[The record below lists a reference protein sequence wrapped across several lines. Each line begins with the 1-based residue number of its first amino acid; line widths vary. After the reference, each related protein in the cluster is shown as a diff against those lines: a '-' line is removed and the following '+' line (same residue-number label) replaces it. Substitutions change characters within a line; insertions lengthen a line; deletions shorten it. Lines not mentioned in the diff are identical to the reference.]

1 MTEKKPARRSAE
13 REIMKQETIRLIIS
27 PKEIPVNE
35 SEEIGLCRFWGKLT
49 YHRNAA
55 TVNRERIGHCNCNDG
70 RGRPFCWKSKAG
82 DLLYLRCRT
91 YQSWLVKQN
100 V

>member
-35 SEEIGLCRFWGKLT
+35 SEEIGLCRFWDSLT
-49 YHRNAA
+49 GGH
-55 TVNRERIGHCNCNDG
+55 IGICAIKNTENSSGICY
-70 RGRPFCWKSKAG
+70 KEKAQS
-82 DLLYLRCRT
+82 LLYLRCWVYRG
-91 YQSWLVKQN
+91 WLVKQN

>member
-13 REIMKQETIRLIIS
+13 REIMKQETIRLIIP

-35 SEEIGLCRFWGKLT
+35 SEEIGLCRFWQLFYGSK
-49 YHRNAA
+49 HFGMC
-55 TVNRERIGHCNCNDG
+55 RESCLI
-70 RGRPFCWKSKAG
+70 CWKADASH
-82 DLLYLRCRT
+82 LRYLRCRT

>member
-13 REIMKQETIRLIIS
+13 REIMKQETIKSNIPS
-27 PKEIPVNE
+27 SEIPVNV
-35 SEEIGLCRFWGKLT
+35 SEEFGTCRHWSVISNMSPRIFGICVIKDEAKNLCRNLHAESF
-49 YHRNAA
+49 R
-55 TVNRERIGHCNCNDG
+55 
-70 RGRPFCWKSKAG
+70 
-82 DLLYLRCRT
+82 YLCCRT